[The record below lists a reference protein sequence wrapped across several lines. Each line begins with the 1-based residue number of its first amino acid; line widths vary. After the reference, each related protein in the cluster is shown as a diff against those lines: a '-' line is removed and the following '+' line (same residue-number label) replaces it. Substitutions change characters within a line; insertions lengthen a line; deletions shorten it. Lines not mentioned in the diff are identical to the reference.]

1 MGRKCLKGVRRGMSN
16 GLWLHN
22 TTNVVSLRRRKF
34 IFAALAVA
42 LIGTSASAHQTFLLP
57 DQFVSKEGEPLNVAL
72 TSALSFPN
80 LEHGPKQ
87 DRIAFAYAAIEGS
100 RTEELRYVEKDTLL
114 EISFT
119 PVRSGFAVVG
129 ASSKPRAGDIA
140 AEEVDAYL
148 EEIEADEAARR
159 AFADLPGTPQ
169 LSRSYSKHAKT
180 FVCVESCPASRTP
193 LFASIGQKLEF
204 VASDAGARFYR
215 LLLDGE
221 PLGSHTVTVVSFAG
235 AAMKAKTDE
244 QGVVAIDG
252 SMKGV
257 IMLSAVRL
265 ALPATPGGIYHSDY
279 ATLTVDLGQ

>member
-1 MGRKCLKGVRRGMSN
+1 MSTE
-16 GLWLHN
+16 LWLHN
-22 TTNVVSLRRRKF
+22 TTNAVSLRRRRF
-34 IFAALAVA
+34 IFASLAVA
-42 LIGTSASAHQTFLLP
+42 LIGSSASAHQTFLLP
-57 DQFVSKEGEPLNVAL
+57 DQFVSRESEPLSVAM

-87 DRIAFAYAAIEGS
+87 DRIAFAYAAIDGS
-100 RTEELRYVEKDTLL
+100 RTEELRYAEQETAL

-140 AEEVDAYL
+140 AEEVDAYF
-148 EEIEADEAARR
+148 EEIEADEATRR

-180 FVCVESCPASRTP
+180 FVCVEPCQARRTP
-193 LFASIGQKLEF
+193 LSASIGQKLEF

-221 PLGSHTVTVVSFAG
+221 PLGNHTVTVVSFAG
-235 AAMKAKTDE
+235 AAMKTKADA
-244 QGVVAIDG
+244 QGIVAIDG
-252 SMKGV
+252 SIKGV

-279 ATLTVDLGQ
+279 ATLTVELGQ